1 MKRVILLRSIT
12 LMLAFLIMSGSAGI
26 TLNAHY
32 CNTNQTLKRSFLPF
46 PIECSHESDS
56 YILQS
61 EGDSSCC
68 HTVSKPTVSSE
79 ESCCDDFIHHVKG
92 LSDFE
97 LPKIKIKSLFNKFLT
112 LIVRILDIIY
122 PTSDKAEPTASS
134 AFTGDDPPPV
144 TGKMMK
150 IIFRQLKIAAPL
162 G

>member
-1 MKRVILLRSIT
+1 MKRIILLRSIT

-56 YILQS
+56 CIPQS

-68 HTVSKPTVSSE
+68 HTAKKPAVSSE
-79 ESCCDDFIHHVKG
+79 KNCCDDFIQHVKG
-92 LSDFE
+92 LSEFE
-97 LPKIKIKSLFNKFLT
+97 LPKIQIKSLFNKFLT
-112 LIVRILDIIY
+112 LVVRVLDIIF

-134 AFTGDDPPPV
+134 SFTGDDPPPV
-144 TGKMMK
+144 SGKMMT
-150 IIFRQLKIAAPL
+150 IFFRQLKLADPL